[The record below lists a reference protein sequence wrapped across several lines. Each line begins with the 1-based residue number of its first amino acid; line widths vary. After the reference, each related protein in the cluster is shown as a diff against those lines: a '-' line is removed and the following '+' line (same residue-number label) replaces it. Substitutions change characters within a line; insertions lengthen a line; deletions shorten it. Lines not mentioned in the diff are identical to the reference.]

1 MSEQEQMPSQE
12 QVTSGDAGATQTGAE
27 QTQDTAETLD
37 QVYAKFNVDQQA
49 QEFSPQRQQ
58 APQPQQQYQAPPVQ
72 PQTMDA
78 FGASIPDPI
87 LNPDQ
92 HKAWLAS
99 QNTHIRQ
106 ALSSL
111 HGAQQQMAAERM
123 RQKEEADIQ
132 KAVATVKAK
141 VDGVDDD
148 FIEIA
153 LGQKARKDPRFLSVY
168 NNRDKNPQAWNA
180 ALNAVSNEFKQKFA
194 FKPDAQIAENVRAAK
209 QSTQTSLTTRD
220 KSGSGNALEQRLE
233 GKVGREFDAEW
244 RKIVSGGY

>member
-12 QVTSGDAGATQTGAE
+12 QATSGDAGATQTGAE
-27 QTQDTAETLD
+27 QSPEQAETLD

-49 QEFSPQRQQ
+49 QEFSPQRQ
-58 APQPQQQYQAPPVQ
+58 APQQPQYQAPPVQ
-72 PQTMDA
+72 PQTMES
-78 FGASIPDPI
+78 FGAAIPDPI

-99 QNTHIRQ
+99 QNAQIRQ

-132 KAVATVKAK
+132 KAVQTVKAK
-141 VDGVDDD
+141 VEGVDDD

-153 LGQKARKDPRFLSVY
+153 LGQKARKDPRFLAVY

-220 KSGSGNALEQRLE
+220 QSGGNSLEKRLE
-233 GKVGREFDAEW
+233 GKTGREFEAEW
-244 RKIVSGGY
+244 RRIVNGSY